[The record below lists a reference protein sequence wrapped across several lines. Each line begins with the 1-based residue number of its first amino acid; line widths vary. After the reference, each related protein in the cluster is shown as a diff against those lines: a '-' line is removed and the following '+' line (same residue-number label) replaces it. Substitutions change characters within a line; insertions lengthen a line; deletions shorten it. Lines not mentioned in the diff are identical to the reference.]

1 MRVASEENN
10 DCSVKGIKSY
20 EDLSSHNIKMIIEI
34 ERTEI
39 GSYVMTREYFRSVR
53 HPWDNC
59 NQVLMG
65 NCLWNNLKV

>member
-39 GSYVMTREYFRSVR
+39 GSYVMTR
-53 HPWDNC
+53 
-59 NQVLMG
+59 
-65 NCLWNNLKV
+65 